1 MRIKSPQKQGKIQM
15 HPNATTSGPWIFETR
30 VQEPAKNQ
38 PACYK
43 KKLIILNSFTNANIY
58 QSTNIAHAI
67 SEQVCVG

>member
-30 VQEPAKNQ
+30 VREPAKNQ
-38 PACYK
+38 PAVTK
-43 KKLIILNSFTNANIY
+43 RTHFLNTFSNAKIY
-58 QSTNIAHAI
+58 QSTNIVHAI